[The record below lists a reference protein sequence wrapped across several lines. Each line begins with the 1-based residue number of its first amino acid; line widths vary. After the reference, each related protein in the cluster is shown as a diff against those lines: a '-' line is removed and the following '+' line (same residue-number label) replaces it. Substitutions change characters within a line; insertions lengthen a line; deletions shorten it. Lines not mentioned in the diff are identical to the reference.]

1 MDSLI
6 IDITKSP
13 GIFFDIYDRFAR
25 MNTLL
30 INQIMTGKMK

>member
-6 IDITKSP
+6 IDIINST
-13 GIFFDIYDRFAR
+13 GIFFDIFDSFDR

-30 INQIMTGKMK
+30 IYQIMTGKMK